1 MLDSKSQ
8 YHFQYG
14 RAITMETKFA
24 NMKWQL

>member
-14 RAITMETKFA
+14 RAITM
-24 NMKWQL
+24 